1 MTFLSIIK
9 KRKLVEEY
17 EKKEL
22 GSDKIKIF
30 EEFLKEIKTLLKN
43 IGIKFVFIEDGWG
56 KENILKNRVG
66 YMGNLILAPS
76 YIALFSEIKEGY
88 LLNTAYIL
96 EQIILKAVELDVG
109 GCWLLVERDADGLK
123 RDLEIT
129 VQEKLVAMV
138 ALGYPKMHMHY
149 IGRGKGSRVS
159 AHDFVFKDEWGK
171 TICYEELKTMG
182 IEKVLHS
189 LSLAPSWA
197 NFQPW
202 GLIMHNDQVILTV
215 GGKDISRKY
224 LLLDA
229 GVMMLYMENAFKE
242 AGFPARWSIY
252 KEELDGD
259 FSEYNIPSEYR
270 IIGTLHI

>member
-22 GSDKIKIF
+22 SSDKIKIF

-96 EQIILKAVELDVG
+96 EQIILKAVELNIG
-109 GCWLLVERDADGLK
+109 SCWLLMERDADGLK

-149 IGRGKGSRVS
+149 IDRGKGSRVS

-171 TICYEELKTMG
+171 TICYEELKTTG

-215 GGKDISRKY
+215 GGKDISGKH

>member
-43 IGIKFVFIEDGWG
+43 IGIKFAFIKDGWG
-56 KENILKNRVG
+56 KENILKNRAG

-96 EQIILKAVELDVG
+96 EQIVLKAVELDIG
-109 GCWLLVERDADGLK
+109 GCWLLVEKDADGLK
-123 RDLEIT
+123 RDLEIDLR
-129 VQEKLVAMV
+129 EKLIAMV
-138 ALGYPKMHMHY
+138 ALGYPKMHVHH
-149 IGRGKGSRVS
+149 IDRSKGSR
-159 AHDFVFKDEWGK
+159 ANTHDFIFKGEWGK
-171 TICYEELKTMG
+171 TICYEELKTAG
-182 IEKVLHS
+182 IEKALHS
-189 LSLAPSWA
+189 LKLVPSWA
-197 NFQPW
+197 NLHPW

-215 GGKDISRKY
+215 GGKDISEKY

-229 GVMMLYMENAFKE
+229 GVMMLYMENVFRE